1 MIMSLTKQAKTLT
14 EKQVKLV
21 LMHLATTR
29 DAKRNAVIFL
39 LSVNAGLRSKEI
51 ASVEWKMVLDAQ
63 SQLTDAIRLED
74 KSAKGK
80 SGGVI
85 YISNRLAA
93 VLANY
98 ADGMQLTGTIIKS
111 RSGKGMSAQVVTN
124 WFFNLYR
131 GLGFDGCSS
140 HSGRRTAITKWS
152 RNITAAGGSL
162 RDVQQLA
169 RHSSLQMTQK
179 YIEVSEGAMKRV
191 VG

>member
-1 MIMSLTKQAKTLT
+1 VDS
-14 EKQVKLV
+14 
-21 LMHLATTR
+21 
-29 DAKRNAVIFL
+29 
-39 LSVNAGLRSKEI
+39 GLRSKEI
-51 ASVEWKMVLDAQ
+51 ASVEWMMVLDAQ
-63 SQLTDAIRLED
+63 SQLTNTIRLED

-80 SGGVI
+80 LGGVI
-85 YISNRLAA
+85 YISRRLAA
-93 VLANY
+93 SLADY
-98 ADGMQLTGTIIKS
+98 ANGRDLTRTIIKS
-111 RSGKGMSAQVVTN
+111 RSRKGMSAQVVTN

-140 HSGRRTAITKWS
+140 HSGRRKAITKWS

>member
-1 MIMSLTKQAKTLT
+1 MSLTKQAKTLT

-21 LMHLATTR
+21 LTHLATTR
-29 DAKRNAVIFL
+29 DAQRNAVIFL
-39 LSVNAGLRSKEI
+39 LSVDAGLRSKEI

-74 KSAKGK
+74 RSAKGK

-85 YISNRLAA
+85 YR
-93 VLANY
+93 
-98 ADGMQLTGTIIKS
+98 MQLTGTIIKS
-111 RSGKGMSAQVVTN
+111 RSGKGMSAQVITN

-131 GLGFDGCSS
+131 GLGFAGCSS